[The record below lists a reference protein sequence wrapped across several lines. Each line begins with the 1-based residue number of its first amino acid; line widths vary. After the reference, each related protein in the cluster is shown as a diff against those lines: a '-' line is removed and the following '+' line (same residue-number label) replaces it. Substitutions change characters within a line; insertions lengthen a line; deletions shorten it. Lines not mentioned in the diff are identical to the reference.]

1 MGMTTS
7 STFVYNMEGK
17 KTMGQLS
24 DHFTKK
30 EFDCKCNCGTGEISM
45 TLVNN
50 LEKSRVEYGKPMRIN
65 SGIRCLEHNRKIGS
79 RDTSS
84 HIKCLAADV
93 SCVGMD
99 DRHKLLSIF
108 LKHFKR
114 VGVHKEFLHVD
125 VDSDKPNGVFVY

>member
-1 MGMTTS
+1 M
-7 STFVYNMEGK
+7 
-17 KTMGQLS
+17 
-24 DHFTKK
+24 
-30 EFDCKCNCGTGEISM
+30 
-45 TLVNN
+45 VNN

-99 DRHKLLSIF
+99 DRHKMLSIF